1 LKKLKLIPYCNDL
14 SALSQS
20 IEALIEVV
28 QDYVESGLDIDL
40 NEIFDIGESGI
51 TLDLYNELIDQ
62 INSKIAF
69 QNASSTTVH

>member
-1 LKKLKLIPYCNDL
+1 LKLIPYCNDL

-40 NEIFDIGESGI
+40 NEIFDIGEAGI
-51 TLDLYNELIDQ
+51 TLDSFNELIDQ

>member
-1 LKKLKLIPYCNDL
+1 MKTLTPIPYCNDL
-14 SALSQS
+14 STLSQS
-20 IEALIEVV
+20 IENLIEVV

-40 NEIFDIGESGI
+40 NEIFDIGEAGI
-51 TLDLYNELIDQ
+51 TLDSFNELIDQ